1 MFIENGAWLL
11 EKVIEYSLAS
21 FASWSSFTA
30 ALGKVAGTF
39 TDLESGMAW
48 PYLLASLLIAAGV
61 FAWGGWADITRRQ
74 AFGAFLFPRHVYLH
88 SSAILDYKFH
98 VINVFMKF
106 LFYVPIMVGM
116 GTVGYKAMS
125 AVVIGYLSWEPP
137 TSLSTTEALGAA
149 FGFFM
154 LYDFINYCSH
164 VLFHKIPVLW
174 AFHRVHHSAQV
185 LTPITAFRGH
195 PMELFFPAFLQ
206 MPVIGLAAVFYQNV
220 SPRDMEV
227 ATIFGIGVFTFIFGL
242 VGHHLQHSHVW
253 LSFGPVL
260 SRVYVSPAQHQI
272 HHSVDPR
279 HRDKNFGV
287 KFAVWDVLFG
297 TLYVPKF
304 REAIQV
310 GLPKSDTREFRKVSE
325 LYFRPF
331 ADVFGDFTMSADK
344 RG

>member
-1 MFIENGAWLL
+1 MIIEYATWFF
-11 EKVIEYSLAS
+11 EKVSEYSLAS

-30 ALGKVAGTF
+30 AIGKVAGTF

-48 PYLLASLLIAAGV
+48 PYLLASLLFAGAV
-61 FAWGGWADITRRQ
+61 FLWAGQSDGTKPRS
-74 AFGAFLFPRHVYLH
+74 FSTFLFPRQVYLH

-98 VINVFMKF
+98 AINVFLKF

-116 GTVGYKAMS
+116 GTIGYKTMS
-125 AVVIGYLSWEPP
+125 VVVIGYLSWEPP
-137 TSLSTTEALGAA
+137 TTLSTVEALGAA
-149 FGFFM
+149 FGFFV

-164 VLFHKIPVLW
+164 VLFHKVPVLW
-174 AFHRVHHSAQV
+174 AFHRVHHSARV
-185 LTPITAFRGH
+185 LTPVTAFRGH
-195 PMELFFPAFLQ
+195 PTELFFPAFLQ

-227 ATIFGIGVFTFIFGL
+227 ATIFGIGLFTFIFGL

-260 SRVYVSPAQHQI
+260 SQVYISPAQHQI
-272 HHSVDPR
+272 HHSTHPR

-287 KFAVWDVLFG
+287 KFAVWDALFG

-304 REAIQV
+304 RESIQV
-310 GLPKSDTREFRKVSE
+310 GLPESDPREFRKVSE

-331 ADVFGDFTMSADK
+331 ADVFGGFTMSDRR